1 MQIVRLAKSSDRSQ
15 IFNLIKDG
23 DAGMTTLPKNENEV
37 LERIRWSQK
46 SLKKLNKKPSK
57 DCYFFVLE

>member
-23 DAGMTTLPKNENEV
+23 DAGMTTLPK
-37 LERIRWSQK
+37 K
-46 SLKKLNKKPSK
+46 
-57 DCYFFVLE
+57 